1 MAESTRGTEDF
12 RNQIK
17 AKKEYIDLEK
27 RYQDALEV
35 TTSMTNGLN
44 RMINDNVSKHSKRND
59 TAKRYQATMK
69 GIANSLTDTKSIQ
82 TGLAEIE
89 TTRRHLQMD
98 MAKVSDIF
106 YQKSMATL
114 AGMEKIL
121 KAQQKQLELTQM
133 LDSAQKALTENTTD
147 FLDGIKSSLDE
158 IPFLG
163 KALGGLASG
172 PINNLKSKITDAG
185 KTFVSDF
192 SMRLGEGQSAMQ
204 ALGGAGSGAMS
215 SLAAAINPVTI
226 GIVAVAAA
234 LALGFMRF
242 KQIDDAAKSFRES
255 TGLLNSQTE
264 KMVGNIQ
271 SISTQYAGLGVS
283 ADEVAQSAG
292 EFVNAFDG
300 LEQPAKSTLESMV
313 VLNKNFGVGASEAA
327 KVNKVMQN
335 MGGLTEAQSQ
345 YLTNSVAEMSK
356 LAGVAPQKVMKDIAD
371 NSGDALKYFRG
382 QPALLAKSAV
392 SLAAMGSS
400 LESAAKSSEA
410 LLDFESSIANELEAS
425 ALLGAD
431 INLEKARAAAFA
443 GDQYGQEKAIMEQ
456 MMKVGDISK
465 MDMYSKDA
473 LAKATGK
480 TVEELINM
488 QRIQEKFPNLDETR
502 LASAH
507 ALIDAGKEIGD
518 INEQDLATQTAK
530 MAKDKEMQ
538 GRIENMT
545 NEIMAFGT
553 QIMDFLMPVAEI
565 VMGLLV
571 GFFKPMM
578 AIVSNIF
585 EHIKQAFAPIADMLG
600 PSTSLFSI
608 FEEIGKVIGFIVSLV
623 QVGLVFAIET
633 VINYFSGVIDIIAGI
648 VKLFK
653 GDFIGGLS
661 QIGDG
666 IISFVFAPFIAGFNT
681 VMDYLEGF
689 FTIFES
695 LGAWMHQYLIDP
707 LSNFFGGIGN
717 VLSSVASFFGGGAET
732 PATTSTESVD
742 DGVMQN
748 GNVIS
753 TDPADFLI
761 ASKNPSAL
769 AGQIGGGEGGGT
781 AALVSSL
788 IAEMQ
793 GMRADLAAG
802 KIAVN
807 IDGQRMNAKIA
818 ANAVRN
824 PIS

>member
-1 MAESTRGTEDF
+1 MVNTRGTENF
-12 RNQIK
+12 RNQSGET
-17 AKKEYIDLEK
+17 KKYIDLEE
-27 RYQDALEV
+27 RYQDALKV
-35 TTSMTNGLN
+35 TSSMIGGLN
-44 RMINDNVSKHSKRND
+44 KLVEDNVDQHVNQNEV
-59 TAKRYQATMK
+59 AKRYQATVK
-69 GIANSLTDTKSIQ
+69 GIASSLTDSKSIS
-82 TGLAEIE
+82 TALSEIE

-98 MAKVSDIF
+98 MANVSQDF
-106 YQKSMATL
+106 YNNLMTTL
-114 AGMEKIL
+114 EAQEDIL
-121 KAQQKQLELTQM
+121 KVQQKQLQVTEM
-133 LDSAQKALTENTTD
+133 LDGAQKALTESTTD
-147 FLDGIKSSLDE
+147 FLDGIKTSLDE

-163 KALGGLASG
+163 KALGGLAKG
-172 PINNLKSKITDAG
+172 PIDNLKSKITDAG
-185 KTFVSDF
+185 QTFVSDF
-192 SMRLGEGQSAMQ
+192 SMRLGEGQSMMQ

-242 KQIDDAAKSFRES
+242 KQIDDAAKAFREE

-264 KMVGNIQ
+264 QMVGNIQ
-271 SISTQYAGLGVS
+271 LVSTQYAGLGAS
-283 ADEVAQSAG
+283 AEDVAKAAG
-292 EFVNAFDG
+292 AFVTAFDG

-313 VLNKNFGVGASEAA
+313 VLNKNFGIGASEAA

-345 YLTNSVAEMSK
+345 YLTNSVVEMSK

-371 NSGDALKYFRG
+371 NSGNALKYFRG

-456 MMKVGDISK
+456 MMKLGDISK

-480 TVEELINM
+480 TVEELISM
-488 QRIQEKFPNLDETR
+488 QEIQKKFPNLDETR

-571 GFFKPMM
+571 GFFKPLM

-585 EHIKQAFAPIADMLG
+585 EHIKQAFEPIADMLG
-600 PSTSLFSI
+600 PSNSLFDI
-608 FEEIGKVIGFIVSLV
+608 FEEIGKVIGFIYSLV
-623 QVGLVFAIET
+623 QGPLVFAIEM
-633 VINYFSGVIDIIAGI
+633 VIGLFSGVIDIVAGI

-661 QIGDG
+661 QIGEG
-666 IISFVFAPFIAGFNT
+666 ILGLVFRPWIAGFNM

-717 VLSSVASFFGGGAET
+717 VITSVASFFGGGAET
-732 PATTSTESVD
+732 PATTTDSVD

-769 AGQIGGGEGGGT
+769 AGQIGGGDGGGT

-824 PIS
+824 PIT

>member
-1 MAESTRGTEDF
+1 MATTRGTENF
-12 RNQIK
+12 RNQSGET
-17 AKKEYIDLEK
+17 KKYIDLEE
-27 RYQDALEV
+27 RYQDALKV
-35 TTSMTNGLN
+35 TSSMIGGLN
-44 RMINDNVSKHSKRND
+44 KLVEDNVDQHVNQNEV
-59 TAKRYQATMK
+59 AKRYQATVK
-69 GIANSLTDTKSIQ
+69 GIASSLTDSKSIS
-82 TGLAEIE
+82 TALSEIE

-98 MAKVSDIF
+98 MANVSQDF
-106 YQKSMATL
+106 YNNLMTTL
-114 AGMEKIL
+114 EAQEDIL
-121 KAQQKQLELTQM
+121 KVQQKQLQVTEM
-133 LDSAQKALTENTTD
+133 LDSAQKALTEGTTD
-147 FLDGIKSSLDE
+147 FLDGIKTSLDE

-163 KALGGLASG
+163 KALGGLAKG
-172 PINNLKSKITDAG
+172 PIDNLKSKITDAG
-185 KTFVSDF
+185 QTFVSDF
-192 SMRLGEGQSAMQ
+192 SMRLGEGQSMMK

-264 KMVGNIQ
+264 QMVGNIQ
-271 SISTQYAGLGVS
+271 SVSTQYAGLGAS
-283 ADEVAQSAG
+283 ADDVANAAG
-292 EFVNAFDG
+292 EFVSAFSG

-335 MGGLTEAQSQ
+335 MGGLTEAQAQ

-356 LAGVAPQKVMKDIAD
+356 LAGVAPQKVMQDIAE

-456 MMKVGDISK
+456 MMKLGDISK
-465 MDMYSKDA
+465 MDVYSKEA

-480 TVEELINM
+480 SVEELINM

-502 LASAH
+502 LAAAH
-507 ALIDAGKEIGD
+507 ALMDAGKQISD
-518 INEQDLATQTAK
+518 INEQDLATQTEK

-545 NEIMAFGT
+545 NEVMAFGT

-600 PSTSLFSI
+600 PSNSLFDI
-608 FEEIGKVIGFIVSLV
+608 FEEIGKVIGFIYSIIQGPLI
-623 QVGLVFAIET
+623 FSIEM
-633 VINYFSGVIDIIAGI
+633 IIGAFSGVIDIVAGI

-661 QIGDG
+661 QIGEG
-666 IISFVFAPFIAGFNT
+666 ILGLVFRPFIAGFNM

-717 VLSSVASFFGGGAET
+717 VVSSVASFFGGGAET
-732 PATTSTESVD
+732 PATTTDSVD

-769 AGQIGGGEGGGT
+769 AGQIGGGDGGGT

-824 PIS
+824 PIT

>member
-1 MAESTRGTEDF
+1 MANTRGTENF
-12 RNQIK
+12 RNQSGET
-17 AKKEYIDLEK
+17 KKYIDLEE
-27 RYQDALEV
+27 RYQDALKV
-35 TTSMTNGLN
+35 TSSMIGGLN
-44 RMINDNVSKHSKRND
+44 KLVEDNVDQHVNQNEV
-59 TAKRYQATMK
+59 AKRYQATVK
-69 GIANSLTDTKSIQ
+69 GIASSLTDSKSIS
-82 TGLAEIE
+82 TALSEIE

-98 MAKVSDIF
+98 MANVSQDF
-106 YQKSMATL
+106 YNNLMTTL
-114 AGMEKIL
+114 ETQEDIL
-121 KAQQKQLELTQM
+121 KVQQKQLQVTEM
-133 LDSAQKALTENTTD
+133 LDSAQKALTESTTD
-147 FLDGIKSSLDE
+147 FLDGIKTSLDE

-163 KALGGLASG
+163 KALGGLAKG
-172 PINNLKSKITDAG
+172 PIDNLKSKITDAG
-185 KTFVSDF
+185 QTFVSDF
-192 SMRLGEGQSAMQ
+192 SMRLGEGQSMMQ

-264 KMVGNIQ
+264 QMVGNIQ
-271 SISTQYAGLGVS
+271 SVSTQYAGLGAS
-283 ADEVAQSAG
+283 ADDVANAAG
-292 EFVNAFDG
+292 EFVSAFSG

-335 MGGLTEAQSQ
+335 MGGLTEAQAQ

-356 LAGVAPQKVMKDIAD
+356 LAGVAPQKVMQDIAE

-456 MMKVGDISK
+456 MMKLGDISK
-465 MDMYSKDA
+465 MDVYSKEA

-480 TVEELINM
+480 SVEELINM

-502 LASAH
+502 LAAAH
-507 ALIDAGKEIGD
+507 ALMDAGKQISD
-518 INEQDLATQTAK
+518 INEQDLATQTEK

-545 NEIMAFGT
+545 NEVMAFGT

-600 PSTSLFSI
+600 PSNSLFDI
-608 FEEIGKVIGFIVSLV
+608 FEEIGKVIGFIYSIIQGPLI
-623 QVGLVFAIET
+623 FSIEM
-633 VINYFSGVIDIIAGI
+633 IIGAFSGVIDIVAGI

-661 QIGDG
+661 QIGEG
-666 IISFVFAPFIAGFNT
+666 ILGLVFRPFIAGFNM

-717 VLSSVASFFGGGAET
+717 VVSSVASFFGGGAET
-732 PATTSTESVD
+732 PTATTDSVD

-769 AGQIGGGEGGGT
+769 AGQIGGGDGGGT

-824 PIS
+824 PIT